1 MAAKIPG
8 AQEIVFGT
16 CSVDGWVGF
25 TVHEKHVVAFAPP
38 AILILQDGHGDSN
51 EMSAACGVHPDVIL
65 LAVEVRLTFNFGIAI
80 AFPVRSPAVVGLGLA
95 ELRVKIERFGRESLL
110 ICAIVEI
117 EIEGVYLLLA
127 FVRNSDARM
136 LLKWH
141 EEKRVQGFVAADGEK
156 FGFPAMVFAEA
167 ETKEISQRSFHA
179 WCRFLVPIN
188 SQHQSLE
195 VISLGTRDGDP
206 YVRQQ
211 AGPVGV
217 QQRERAARI
226 DLVKIGI
233 PSGGV
238 GA

>member
-8 AQEIVFGT
+8 PEEIVFGT
-16 CSVDGWVGF
+16 RAVDGWAGF
-25 TVHEKHVVAFAPP
+25 TIHEKHVVTFAPP
-38 AILILQDGHGDSN
+38 AVLILKYGHSDSDK
-51 EMSAACGVHPDVIL
+51 MSAARGFQPNVVFLPVK
-65 LAVEVRLTFNFGIAI
+65 VRLTFNFGIAI

-110 ICAIVEI
+110 IRAIVEI

-127 FVRNSDARM
+127 FVRNGDARM

-141 EEKRVQGFVAADGEK
+141 GEKRVQGFVAADGEK

-167 ETKEISQRSFHA
+167 KTKEISQRSFHA

-188 SQHQSLE
+188 SQHEPLE
-195 VISLGTRDGDP
+195 VIGFGTRNGNP
-206 YVRQQ
+206 NVRQQ
-211 AGPVGV
+211 ARAVSV

-226 DLVKIGI
+226 DLTKIRV
-233 PSGGV
+233 PSGRI